1 MTLLLLMML
10 LLMMAMIGALT
21 MFSMVSQWDLTCFL
35 AAPNSNRS
43 QEEKA
48 LKMMKDQSLSVSLEL
63 FPLPQTYD
71 GEKLWKAD
79 TLFEKCEKAS
89 FRTLSL
95 SLGPWCLAPPF

>member
-1 MTLLLLMML
+1 MML
-10 LLMMAMIGALT
+10 LLMMTMMAALT

-71 GEKLWKAD
+71 GEKND
-79 TLFEKCEKAS
+79 EK
-89 FRTLSL
+89 LIHSL
-95 SLGPWCLAPPF
+95 KSVRRQVLGHSA

>member
-1 MTLLLLMML
+1 MSTIVLMTLLLLMML

-71 GEKLWKAD
+71 GEKL
-79 TLFEKCEKAS
+79 
-89 FRTLSL
+89 
-95 SLGPWCLAPPF
+95 